1 MRGIRYFALAGVA
14 ALSVAGWSAPA
25 RQSGDDLMV
34 RAVRFYR
41 AENNITQVKAF
52 VQIPL
57 NLLQP
62 TEQQEGGILSYQVS
76 IQVKDSTGL
85 TLEQSAWPQ
94 QHVSAD
100 LREPGA
106 FTVNVA
112 EFPVRPGRYRVD
124 VTLRDSVAG
133 QEYTA
138 GANVVGFAQAPDA
151 SDLVLSPRMRPIQGD
166 SMEPTEFKSGQLLVT
181 SVARLRLTPL
191 KSTAFY
197 LLEVYTEQADSG
209 TMRVAI
215 TDSTGGVVVETPPNP
230 VKTAAGGGVLRGQL
244 NLEGLP
250 AGEYALQVKVALSGG
265 RTFEREARLTMAN
278 LQRTV
283 AQQAIRGELAR
294 ITDSGYF
301 AAMSEEQLDKAEEPL
316 QLIAS
321 GRDLRAYKGATVTGK
336 RRFMTEFWQK
346 RDPDPSTERN
356 EARER
361 FYAAIAFADS
371 NFRELGQSASPG
383 WKTDRGRIF
392 TKYGVPDDSLHR
404 VQPGLAP
411 PYLIWRYTRGKAY
424 WYIFADRNGLGA
436 YKLIHT
442 NDLAESGRP
451 DWMEII
457 GADAVRDAG
466 QFLGID
472 FFSAARTPEF
482 GS

>member
-1 MRGIRYFALAGVA
+1 MLGFRSFALAGVA
-14 ALSVAGWSAPA
+14 ALGMAGWSTPA
-25 RQSGDDLMV
+25 RQSDDAVMV

-41 AENNITQVKAF
+41 AESNITQVKAF

-62 TEQQEGGILSYQVS
+62 TEEREGGILSYQVS

-85 TLEQSAWPQ
+85 TLEHDAWPQ
-94 QHVSAD
+94 QHVAAD

-112 EFPVRPGRYRVD
+112 EFPVRPGKYRVD

-133 QEYTA
+133 REYTA
-138 GANVVGFAQAPDA
+138 GTNVIGFGQSPDA

-166 SMEPTEFKSGQLLVT
+166 SMDPTEFKSGQFLVT

-197 LLEVYTEQADSG
+197 LLEVYHEQADSG
-209 TMRVAI
+209 SMRVAI
-215 TDSTGGVVVETPPNP
+215 SDSSGGVVVQTPPNP
-230 VKTAAGGGVLRGQL
+230 IKTAAGGGVLRGQL

-250 AGEYALQVKVALSGG
+250 AGDYTLKVSVAMADG
-265 RTFEREARLTMAN
+265 RTFDRSARFTMAN

-283 AQQAIRGELAR
+283 TQQAIRSELSR

-301 AAMSEEQLDKAEEPL
+301 AAMSEEQLDNAEEPL

-321 GRDLRAYKGATVTGK
+321 GRDLRAYKGATLTGK

-361 FYAAIAFADS
+361 FYGAIQFADS
-371 NFRELGQSASPG
+371 NFRELGQSTIPG

-392 TKYGVPDDSLHR
+392 TKYGLPDDSLHR

-411 PYLIWRYTRGKAY
+411 PYLVWRYTRGKGY

-436 YKLIHT
+436 FKLIHT
-442 NDLAESGRP
+442 NDLAEAGRP

-457 GADAVRDAG
+457 GADAVRDVG

-472 FFSAARTPEF
+472 FFSAARSPEF